1 MSTSWA
7 DLLRSAVRSSGRT
20 TYAIAQESGVPVQ
33 TVDRFLAGAEPK
45 LGTAER
51 IARIVGLDLR
61 PSRKRKQAAK
71 LPP

>member
-1 MSTSWA
+1 MSTTWA
-7 DLLRSAVRSSGRT
+7 EILRSAVRDSGRT

-51 IARIVGLDLR
+51 IAKIVGLDLR
-61 PSRKRKQAAK
+61 PRRRRK
-71 LPP
+71 P